1 MFLIEKIL
9 MKKIMMKKILMKK
22 NLINKIKHRMRIK
35 KRARERYQN
44 HSKQEKYTRLET
56 DIKIF
61 LKEKK
66 KSFSIV
72 MDVIGIF
79 LRKKNQSKLGISEII
94 I

>member
-44 HSKQEKYTRLET
+44 HSE
-56 DIKIF
+56 
-61 LKEKK
+61 
-66 KSFSIV
+66 
-72 MDVIGIF
+72 
-79 LRKKNQSKLGISEII
+79 
-94 I
+94 